1 MRKCIFPLLVVL
13 ACGGGIGIAQQASST
28 ASNAA
33 QEPPVTFRT
42 EINFVE
48 VHAIVTD
55 EDGTFV
61 NTLSRD
67 DFEIYEDGEL
77 QTPTVFTLIDLPIER
92 PITPA
97 YATGTPAY
105 ATGPVE
111 SDVRATT
118 RTFDGRLYVLVL
130 DDLHT
135 SITRTQDVREAA
147 SHYIERYFGTNDLA
161 AVVHASGRE
170 DAAQEF
176 TNSRTLLLAAID
188 KFQGRKLPSTG
199 LTKLAL
205 NLAYQDETGL
215 DDRQNALQLG
225 LNRARDTFDLYD
237 AERGMNARRVLGLVE
252 NVATGLSDIQGRR
265 KALLLF
271 SEGIDYDIYEPFNRS
286 FASAISSDAREAVAA
301 AQRANVSVYAIDPR
315 GLAAVNAERI
325 EMAGFSQFPQL
336 QFGTF
341 HGFAQELL
349 LAQESLISLADET
362 GGLAVINTNDV
373 AGGLARIALENSRYY
388 LLGYHSDPAKWSGDR
403 FRKIE
408 VRVKR
413 PDLRVRARRG
423 FVPPDAKAA
432 ARAREAEV
440 EAGTTP
446 ALKAALSLSVPVGE
460 LPLRA
465 FAAPFRGTG
474 KNAAV
479 LVAVELDGRA
489 LKFEERDGR
498 FTQTLEVS
506 IVAADHHAKVQGED
520 HQTFELNLLPETYE
534 RVSRTGVRILSQLE
548 LPPARYQIRIGA
560 HAAVGGAVGT
570 VAYDLEVPDYSKA
583 RLTLSGI
590 MLTSTDAESLP
601 TPGPDIPLRAL
612 LPTPPVAT
620 RSFTPSETLTFVVE
634 VNDNSTLAAHTVN
647 FAATVR
653 RASDGRPVFTARDD
667 RPIEASNRLRTHGFQ
682 TDLPLKDFSPGLY
695 VLRVEATS
703 TAGGDAVYREVPFE
717 VERREAA
724 LFR

>member
-1 MRKCIFPLLVVL
+1 MRRYILPLLVVL
-13 ACGGGIGIAQQASST
+13 ACGGIGIAQQASST

-33 QEPPVTFRT
+33 QEPAVTFRT

-55 EDGTFV
+55 EGGTFV
-61 NTLSRD
+61 TTLSMD
-67 DFEIYEDGEL
+67 DFELYEDGEL
-77 QTPTVFTLIDLPIER
+77 QTPSVFTLIDLPIER
-92 PITPA
+92 PFTPA
-97 YATGTPAY
+97 YATE
-105 ATGPVE
+105 PVE

-135 SITRTQDVREAA
+135 SLLRTRDVQDAA
-147 SHYIERYFGTNDLA
+147 SRYIEQYFGTNDLA
-161 AVVHASGRE
+161 AVVHTSGRD

-176 TNSRTLLLAAID
+176 TNSRTLLLAAIEH
-188 KFQGRKLPSTG
+188 FQGRKLPSSGATR
-199 LTKLAL
+199 LAQHL
-205 NLAYQDETGL
+205 NTQQVGIEPDEVPPSGRPDGVL
-215 DDRQNALQLG
+215 IQARQTPDL
-225 LNRARDTFDLYD
+225 LYD
-237 AERGMNARRVLGLVE
+237 AERGTNARRLLDLVK
-252 NVATGLSDIQGRR
+252 NVATRLSDIQGRR

-286 FASAISSDAREAVAA
+286 FASAITSDAREAVAA

-315 GLAAVNAERI
+315 GLNQLGGETIDVASLSANY
-325 EMAGFSQFPQL
+325 PQL
-336 QFGTF
+336 QFGTLR
-341 HGFAQELL
+341 GFVGEML
-349 LAQESLISLADET
+349 LAQESLISLADQT
-362 GGLAVINTNDV
+362 GGLAVVNTNDV
-373 AGGLARIALENSRYY
+373 AGGLARIALENSQYY

-423 FVPPDAKAA
+423 FVPPDVRAA

-440 EAGTTP
+440 EAGTSP

-479 LVAVELDGRA
+479 LVGVELDGRA
-489 LKFEERDGR
+489 LTFEERDGR

-506 IVAADHHAKVQGED
+506 IVAADHRAKVQGED
-520 HQTFELNLLPETYE
+520 HQALALNLLPETYE

-560 HAAVGGAVGT
+560 HAVVGGAVGT
-570 VAYDLEVPDYSKA
+570 VVYDLEVPDYSKA
-583 RLTLSGI
+583 RFTLSGI
-590 MLTSTDAESLP
+590 VLTSTDAESLP

-634 VNDNSTLAAHTVN
+634 VNDNSTPAAHTVN
-647 FAATVR
+647 FVATVR

-667 RPIEASNRLRTHGFQ
+667 RRIEASNRLRTHGFQ
-682 TDLPLKDFSPGLY
+682 TDLPLKDFSPGTY

-717 VERREAA
+717 VGRREAVLPA
-724 LFR
+724 G